1 MTDNLNTRNAGKNY
15 QQKANQN
22 QQKASQFQQEAAEEL
37 TKANKNL
44 QKAYVTQPLGQN
56 NYAQNNYAQD
66 NNAGFNNNQYQQ
78 ETSGNI
84 VPDLSE
90 EAAFK
95 TFKANKKSQPKNQ

>member
-1 MTDNLNTRNAGKNY
+1 MTDNQSRKNYGKSY

-56 NYAQNNYAQD
+56 NYAQNNYAQN
-66 NNAGFNNNQYQQ
+66 NNAEFNNNQFQQ
-78 ETSGNI
+78 EASGYI

-95 TFKANKKSQPKNQ
+95 NNKANKKNQSKNQ